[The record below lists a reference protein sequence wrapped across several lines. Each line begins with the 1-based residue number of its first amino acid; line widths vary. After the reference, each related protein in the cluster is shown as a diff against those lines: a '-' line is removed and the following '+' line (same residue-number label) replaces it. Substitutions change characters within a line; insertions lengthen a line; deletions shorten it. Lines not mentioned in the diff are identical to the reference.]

1 MVNLV
6 LLTENICYC
15 ARSIMYTWK
24 VHWNCQNCLLFKH
37 LLPTRWRKYMQVLQ
51 SVLLPT
57 GWIFNKI
64 WWVDGH
70 WDKKITLL
78 FGGLVLII
86 IWITDTDW
94 LGLPDHDVGRQE
106 LTYLIYTVYFFLFC
120 STRVLSI
127 LLSFLYPLSTLC
139 PHRSHFIS
147 FLPHTLRFL
156 VRASEVCALP

>member
-1 MVNLV
+1 
-6 LLTENICYC
+6 
-15 ARSIMYTWK
+15 MYTWK

-120 STRVLSI
+120 STPVLSI
-127 LLSFLYPLSTLC
+127 LLSFLYPYLHSVHIVPILSLFCLILC
-139 PHRSHFIS
+139 ASWSEPQRYVLCHRVGFSSIVHKTDF
-147 FLPHTLRFL
+147 
-156 VRASEVCALP
+156 